1 MASKARRMAGTQ
13 SFTVVTSTGGSK
25 TATFTNSF
33 PAGIYTI
40 ESLAGDADL
49 EIYLGE
55 EDGTNVGYVTGG
67 SKAITA
73 SAPFKYVTTAN
84 ANSSDAIIFSLYPT
98 LTNATTLAT
107 KTDAT
112 WAPPTITAVSPASL
126 FNQNSTTTITG
137 TNFATNAAVQFRKS
151 DDATLVSAKQI
162 VVGSSTSIIAT
173 RPDSF
178 SPTDAPYDVIVTNA
192 TTGLSGISL
201 NAVTAG
207 SAPAWSTSATLPAFQ
222 KTVAYSQAVVATDA
236 DTSPTVTY
244 SQVSATLPTGITFS
258 NGTFSGT
265 PSANG
270 GSYSAV
276 IRATDLGG
284 NYADRTFTLAQ
295 DKPDAPGIG
304 VATATGATTATI
316 AFTAPAYTGT
326 STITSYTAT
335 SSPAGGTGSISQ
347 AGSGTI
353 TVTGLT
359 AQTAYTFTVTATNSS
374 GTSLSSS
381 ASSSVTTQSAIL
393 TVNYLV
399 VAGGGSG
406 GTQYGGGGGAGGY
419 RSSVTGELSGRG
431 ASAETALTLSAG
443 NSYAIIVGA
452 GGASKGIPNN
462 YAQGE
467 NGTNSSISGT
477 GITTVTSLGGG
488 GGGYRYDTINNN
500 SNGSAGGSGGGGG
513 DAYFRIATGGAGTT
527 GQGYDGGSA
536 VSQNESNYRGSGGG
550 GAGSAGVRPASG
562 GSGGNGVASSI
573 TGSSVTRAG
582 GGGGGNTTG
591 SSSGFDSGPG
601 GSGGGGKG
609 ATYNLPAVSGSTN
622 TGSGGGGG
630 GDSLPTS
637 GAGGSGVVILS
648 YSGSQKAMGGI
659 VTSSGGN
666 TIHTFNASGNFE
678 ISYSAAKA
686 TGGVINKDANYFYHV
701 FNSSGTFTP
710 TQSLTT
716 DILVVAGGGSGSM
729 GTGGGGGGAGGFR
742 AITSQAVTSSTAYTV
757 TIGSGGAATYPD
769 NVRSGNGTNSSF
781 SGSGF
786 TTITASGGGAG
797 GAEGSSTP
805 ASGGSGGGGTYNS
818 AGASGN
824 SGGYSPVEGYAG
836 AGGTSGGGN
845 WASGGGGGASAAGGS
860 AANAYTAGAGGA
872 GASTSIS
879 GGAATGAGQL
889 VSGTYYFAGG
899 GGGSAQ
905 KVSGVNSFGGAG
917 GNGGGGAGSADNNSG
932 LNREAFGITGLLNTG
947 GGGGGAGGDNA
958 LGGSGGSGIV
968 IIRYPV

>member
-49 EIYLGE
+49 EIYLGA

-126 FNQNSTTTITG
+126 FNQNATTTITG
-137 TNFATNAAVQFRKS
+137 TNFASNAAVQFRKS

-162 VVGSSTSIIAT
+162 VVGSNTSIIAT

-265 PSANG
+265 PSVNG

-284 NYADRTFTLAQ
+284 NFADRTFTLAQ

-359 AQTAYTFTVTATNSS
+359 NSTAYTFTVTASNSS
-374 GTSLSSS
+374 GASLASS
-381 ASSSVTTQSAIL
+381 ASSSVTTQAPLVSA
-393 TVNYLV
+393 TYLV
-399 VAGGGSG
+399 VAGGGG
-406 GTQYGGGGGAGGY
+406 GGRGANEGYGGGGGGAGGL
-419 RSSVTGELSGRG
+419 RS
-431 ASAETALTLSAG
+431 ASSSLTLATT
-443 NSYAIIVGA
+443 YTVTVGA
-452 GGASKGIPNN
+452 GGAGGSGN
-462 YAQGE
+462 YASNMT
-467 NGTNSSISGT
+467 NGLNSSIIGT
-477 GITTVTSLGGG
+477 GLSYSSTGGG
-488 GGGYRYDTINNN
+488 AGATVFGT
-500 SNGSAGGSGGGGG
+500 GSAGGSGGGGG
-513 DAYFRIATGGAGTT
+513 GHYSGTGAAGGAGNAGGYTPVEGYNGGAGYSGSGAAAGGGGGAGGV
-527 GQGYDGGSA
+527 GQAANNSAGGVGSSSYSTWATDTSSGSSNYYAGGGGGGAGSA
-536 VSQNESNYRGSGGG
+536 TGSGGTGGG
-550 GAGSAGVRPASG
+550 GAGSAG
-562 GSGGNGVASSI
+562 GS
-573 TGSSVTRAG
+573 
-582 GGGGGNTTG
+582 
-591 SSSGFDSGPG
+591 
-601 GSGGGGKG
+601 
-609 ATYNLPAVSGSTN
+609 
-622 TGSGGGGG
+622 
-630 GDSLPTS
+630 
-637 GAGGSGVVILS
+637 
-648 YSGSQKAMGGI
+648 
-659 VTSSGGN
+659 
-666 TIHTFNASGNFE
+666 
-678 ISYSAAKA
+678 
-686 TGGVINKDANYFYHV
+686 
-701 FNSSGTFTP
+701 
-710 TQSLTT
+710 
-716 DILVVAGGGSGSM
+716 
-729 GTGGGGGGAGGFR
+729 
-742 AITSQAVTSSTAYTV
+742 
-757 TIGSGGAATYPD
+757 
-769 NVRSGNGTNSSF
+769 
-781 SGSGF
+781 
-786 TTITASGGGAG
+786 
-797 GAEGSSTP
+797 
-805 ASGGSGGGGTYNS
+805 
-818 AGASGN
+818 
-824 SGGYSPVEGYAG
+824 
-836 AGGTSGGGN
+836 GTSG
-845 WASGGGGGASAAGGS
+845 
-860 AANAYTAGAGGA
+860 
-872 GASTSIS
+872 TS
-879 GGAATGAGQL
+879 
-889 VSGTYYFAGG
+889 
-899 GGGSAQ
+899 
-905 KVSGVNSFGGAG
+905 
-917 GNGGGGAGSADNNSG
+917 
-932 LNREAFGITGLLNTG
+932 NTG
-947 GGGGGAGGDNA
+947 GGGGGCGNGSGGGN
-958 LGGSGGSGIV
+958 GGSGIV
-968 IIRYPV
+968 IIRTADTVGTATHTGTLYTTGGYKYYKFNATGTISF